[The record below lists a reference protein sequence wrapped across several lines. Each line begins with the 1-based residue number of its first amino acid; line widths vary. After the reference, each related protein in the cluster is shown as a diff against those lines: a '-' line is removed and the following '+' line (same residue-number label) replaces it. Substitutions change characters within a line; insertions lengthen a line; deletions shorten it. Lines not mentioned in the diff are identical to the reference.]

1 MIKIAQVDIG
11 FVGGDTWVDNVI
23 KFFSNS
29 YEENITHSFAI
40 VYGRPFEAEGIK
52 EPNTRYPGAW
62 FTPNRYKYYD
72 EKFKGLV
79 KYIRVEVPYLE
90 AFEDKAVELQGT
102 LYGYSDCLATEYK
115 KLTGEDA
122 LVDGETTVMCSE
134 TVSLLLRAGGL
145 NILPELQPD
154 QIMPVV
160 LYHELVNNFNG
171 QDVTNEYVKEV

>member
-11 FVGGDTWVDNVI
+11 FVGGDTWIDDVI

-29 YEENITHSFAI
+29 YSENITHSFAI

-52 EPNTRYPGAW
+52 EEGTRYPGAW
-62 FTPNRYKYYD
+62 FTPNRYKYFN

-79 KYIRVEVPYLE
+79 KYIRIEIPDLE
-90 AFEDKAVELQGT
+90 AFEDKAVALQGT
-102 LYGYSDCLATEYK
+102 LYGYSDCLAAEYK
-115 KLTGEDA
+115 KLTGNDA

-145 NILPELQPD
+145 DILPNLQAD

-160 LYHELVNNFNG
+160 LYHELIDNFG
-171 QDVTNEYVKEV
+171 GIDVTAEYE